1 MSRCP
6 STISATDTPVKA
18 LLAAALGL
26 LAAAAQAQSVAL
38 SGVMGNRALVVVD
51 GSAPRAI
58 ATGDVHQG
66 VKLISAFGETA
77 VVEIGGK
84 RHTLKVGDAPV
95 SVGAGAGV
103 SSRGSR
109 IVLTADT
116 GGHFYA
122 QGAINGRSV
131 NFMVDTGA
139 TAVAMSV
146 QEAERIGLNYKAGQ
160 PVRMSTANGV
170 APGYLVKLN
179 SVRIGDVEVFQVD
192 AVVSPQP
199 MPFLL
204 LGNSFLSRFQMKREN
219 DQMTLERRY

>member
-1 MSRCP
+1 M
-6 STISATDTPVKA
+6 KA
-18 LLAAALGL
+18 LVAAALAL
-26 LAAAAQAQSVAL
+26 FAAAAQAQSVAL

-58 ATGDVHQG
+58 ATGDTHQG

-103 SSRGSR
+103 SSRGTR

-139 TAVAMSV
+139 TVVSMSV
-146 QEAERIGLNYKAGQ
+146 QDAERIGLNYKAGR
-160 PVRMSTANGV
+160 PVRMSTANGI
-170 APGYLVKLN
+170 APGYLVQLN

-199 MPFLL
+199 MPSLL

-219 DQMTLERRY
+219 DQMTLERRF